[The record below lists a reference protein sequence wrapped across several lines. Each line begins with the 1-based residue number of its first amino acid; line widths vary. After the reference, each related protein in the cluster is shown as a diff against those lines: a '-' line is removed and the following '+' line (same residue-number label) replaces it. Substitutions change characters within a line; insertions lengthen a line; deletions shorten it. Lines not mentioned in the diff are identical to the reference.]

1 MKFLLVTLMAFS
13 FAPVFAQDMQFKV
26 SAGDESIT
34 VSPDLDNEDK
44 ILVVAPANKNAVI
57 INILNDEIDKDWKR
71 SFSIYDS
78 ADNVIGEFTFM
89 KNGSYCI
96 KYSELKPKLITT
108 QEYYIYTTAIPKDPA
123 KAMLVKIGRILVCKI
138 KIL

>member
-1 MKFLLVTLMAFS
+1 MKFFLITLMAFS

-34 VSPDLDNEDK
+34 VSPEDDNEDK
-44 ILVVAPANKNAVI
+44 LLVVAPTNENALI
-57 INILNDEIDKDWKR
+57 ISILNDDLDKDWKR

-78 ADNVIGEFTFM
+78 ADNVIGDFTFM

-96 KYSELKPKLITT
+96 KYSELRPKLNTT
-108 QEYYIYTTAIPKDPA
+108 WEYYVCTTAIPKDPA